1 MRSSALFA
9 APALAA
15 LMALAACDDAPD
27 TPGDRRM
34 GSANPYAESETY
46 RFLCGEREVE
56 ARFLRETARIVVDSQ
71 TYDLD
76 RVDTETGTRF
86 EAPGDDALFFWNMGE
101 AAVLGL
107 PGDTDRDCRLDGEA

>member
-1 MRSSALFA
+1 MRTPALS
-9 APALAA
+9 LAA
-15 LMALAACDDAPD
+15 LLALAACEDAPD

-46 RFLCGEREVE
+46 AFVCGEIEVE
-56 ARFLRETARIVVDSQ
+56 ARFLREAARIVVDGA

-76 RVDTETGTRF
+76 RVETETGTRF

-107 PGDTDRDCRLDGEA
+107 PGEPERDCRLEGEA